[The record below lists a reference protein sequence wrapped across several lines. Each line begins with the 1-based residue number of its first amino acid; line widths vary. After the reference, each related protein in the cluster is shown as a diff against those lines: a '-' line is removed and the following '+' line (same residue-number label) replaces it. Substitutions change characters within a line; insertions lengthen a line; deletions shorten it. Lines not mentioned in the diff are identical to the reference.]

1 MALTASDI
9 MTRARERYNA
19 TGDDFFSDQMLRA
32 LIFSAQEELA
42 KEGWVIEKTY
52 TTTSIANTRELTY
65 PTNTLAIKDVK
76 YDYKKLK
83 KYTLAEDPKTDS
95 SETTGKPFGY
105 ALWDSVIFLYPT
117 PDTTGETIQIRTY
130 AYPADLTQNNSALD
144 VPDEYK
150 ENIINF
156 VISHMALKDQNIQ
169 LASYYQNLWTQT
181 VIKAVEQRRKML
193 RSDRPARVKDEYFG
207 SDPTNY
213 YEGFWDG
220 WTL

>member
-19 TGDDFFSDQMLRA
+19 VGDDFFSDQMLRS

-52 TTTSIANTRELTY
+52 TTTSVADTRELTF
-65 PTNTLAIKDVK
+65 PTNTLAIKEVK

-83 KYTLAEDPKTDS
+83 KYTLAEDPKTDAT
-95 SETTGKPFGY
+95 ETTGTPFGY
-105 ALWDSVIFLYPT
+105 ALWDNVVFLYPT
-117 PDTTGETIQIRTY
+117 PDTSGDTIQIRTY
-130 AYPADLTQNNSALD
+130 AYPADLTQNTSAVD

-150 ENIINF
+150 DDLINF
-156 VISHMALKDQNIQ
+156 LLSHMALKDQNIN
-169 LASYYQNLWTQT
+169 LASYYQNLWRET
-181 VIKAVEQRRKML
+181 VMKASEQRRKML
-193 RSDRPARVKDEYFG
+193 RADRPARVRDEYFG

-220 WTL
+220 FTL